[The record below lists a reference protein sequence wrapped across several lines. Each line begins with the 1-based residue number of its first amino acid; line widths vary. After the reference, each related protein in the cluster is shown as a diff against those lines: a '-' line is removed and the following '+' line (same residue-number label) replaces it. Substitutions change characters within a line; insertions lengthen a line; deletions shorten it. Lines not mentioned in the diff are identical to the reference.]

1 MASLLMSLK
10 QPICISM
17 CVYLWLAVLAVVNTE
32 EILQPKGETGSVN
45 EETSGLHILTSR
57 RVKKSPNT
65 LEVAALGRPLYPGVL
80 YDARSDSFISGVKL
94 WDDKLLTEHVSSR
107 PQTRT
112 DLTFSSSDSLSTKFS
127 HLDVSGSLKVSFFG
141 GLLELGGS
149 ARYLRDTKSSTRQ
162 SRCTMYYSGITRY
175 EELSMNKLGMIT
187 YPQVFEQKS
196 ATHVVIAVQYGAQ
209 AAVVFNRMISEE
221 ENFES
226 NERELQAML
235 EKIFKYN
242 IQGTAAL
249 RMSNEEKEFAK
260 EITCTFHGDL
270 HPDHSCATYE
280 DALEL
285 FKNLPKMLK
294 ENPQNAVPVKVWL
307 YPLHLLNATAARVE
321 REISAGT
328 ARDLEGIMED
338 LEEAE
343 KIYNELSESRLANKF
358 RDIKERLNLFYQSFK
373 FYKSMLQSAVGR
385 VLPAIRGGQKEE
397 KSLEDILKIH
407 RNSPF
412 RSDQLKLWLNDAKQ
426 EISVLTAQI
435 NSLKGVNI
443 VEPEKVNII
452 SGSNKVACLTF
463 TSLKYDDPYLSALQE
478 FVKTDGF
485 DAPEGEQHLGSVPT
499 LKKWFHDPDMI
510 SDVNYATNL
519 FKTFFSEQAQQ
530 VTAVISA
537 ISDPSHPGSSV
548 NIYVDGR
555 LIFKDFQLPF
565 QYLGVCGAPK
575 TVKDKEWCK
584 SERVL
589 KALEL
594 AKQRNQ

>member
-32 EILQPKGETGSVN
+32 EILQPRDETVRVN

-57 RVKKSPNT
+57 RVRKSPASDT
-65 LEVAALGRPLYPGVL
+65 VEVAALGRPLYPGVL
-80 YDARSDSFISGVKL
+80 YDARSDSFIRGVKL

-112 DLTFSSSDSLSTKFS
+112 DLTFSSSDSLSTKCS
-127 HLDVSGSLKVSFFG
+127 HLDVSGSLQVSFLG

-149 ARYLRDTKSSTRQ
+149 ARYLHDTTSSTRQ
-162 SRCTMYYSGITRY
+162 SRFTMYYSGITRY
-175 EELSMNKLGMIT
+175 EELSMNKLGTIT

-226 NERELQAML
+226 NEREMQAML
-235 EKIFKYN
+235 RKLKYN
-242 IQGTAAL
+242 IQGSAAL
-249 RMSNEEKEFAK
+249 RMTSKEKEFAK
-260 EITCTFHGDL
+260 RITCTFHGDL

-328 ARDLEGIMED
+328 ARDLEGVMED
-338 LEEAE
+338 LADAE
-343 KIYNELSESRLANKF
+343 RTYNELSESRLANTF
-358 RDIKERLNLFYQSFK
+358 RDIRERLNLFYQSFRV
-373 FYKSMLQSAVGR
+373 YKSMLQSAVGR

-412 RSDQLKLWLNDAKQ
+412 RSDQLKLWLNDSKQ

-443 VEPEKVNII
+443 VAQEDLDVGYSEV
-452 SGSNKVACLTF
+452 VCLTF
-463 TSLKYDDPYLSALQE
+463 TSLKYDDPYLSALQK
-478 FVKTDGF
+478 FVKTDRF
-485 DAPEGEQHLGSVPT
+485 NPPEGEQHLVSVPT
-499 LKKWFHDPDMI
+499 VKKWFRDPAIMF
-510 SDVNYATNL
+510 DVNFNTKA
-519 FKTFFSEQAQQ
+519 FKSFFSALAPKF
-530 VTAVISA
+530 VLVISA
-537 ISDPSHPGSSV
+537 ISDPTNPGSS
-548 NIYVDGR
+548 IYLYSNG
-555 LIFKDFQLPF
+555 QLADKQAHLF
-565 QYLGVCGAPK
+565 LKIMAVCSPASAFRNE
-575 TVKDKEWCK
+575 EWCN
-584 SERVL
+584 SERVQ
-589 KALEL
+589 KYIE
-594 AKQRNQ
+594 QNN

>member
-32 EILQPKGETGSVN
+32 RILQPIDETGSVN
-45 EETSGLHILTSR
+45 EDTSGLHISTSR
-57 RVKKSPNT
+57 RVKKSPDT
-65 LEVAALGRPLYPGVL
+65 VEVAALGRPLYPGVL
-80 YDARSDSFISGVKL
+80 YDARSDSFIPGVKL
-94 WDDKLLTEHVSSR
+94 WDNNTLTEHVSSR

-162 SRCTMYYSGITRY
+162 SRFTMYYSGITRY
-175 EELSMNKLGMIT
+175 EELSMNKLGTIT

-221 ENFES
+221 ENFEKT
-226 NERELQAML
+226 ERELQVML
-235 EKIFKYN
+235 EEIFKYN
-242 IQGTAAL
+242 IQDDSQ
-249 RMSNEEKEFAK
+249 RSNEVNEFV
-260 EITCTFHGDL
+260 ERITCTFHGDL

-328 ARDLEGIMED
+328 ARDLEGVMED
-338 LEEAE
+338 LREAE
-343 KIYNELSESRLANKF
+343 ITYNELSGKRLAKKF
-358 RDIKERLNLFYQSFK
+358 RDIRERLNSFYQSFK
-373 FYKSMLQSAVGR
+373 VYKSMLQSAVGR

-426 EISVLTAQI
+426 EISVLTAQV
-435 NSLKGVNI
+435 NSLEGVNI
-443 VEPEKVNII
+443 VGQEVVNRRYFGVI
-452 SGSNKVACLTF
+452 CLTF
-463 TSLKYDDPYLSALQE
+463 TSLKYDDPYLSVFQE
-478 FVKTDGF
+478 FVKRDRF
-485 DAPEGEQHLGSVPT
+485 NAPEGEQHLVSVPT
-499 LKKWFHDPDMI
+499 VKKWFRDPATLSAMSRATDDFKRLYSGYAKPFQEETILCVI
-510 SDVNYATNL
+510 SD
-519 FKTFFSEQAQQ
+519 
-530 VTAVISA
+530 
-537 ISDPSHPGSSV
+537 ISDSSNPGASIYAYSYGELQTKRFPS
-548 NIYVDGR
+548 
-555 LIFKDFQLPF
+555 L
-565 QYLGVCGAPK
+565 
-575 TVKDKEWCK
+575 
-584 SERVL
+584 
-589 KALEL
+589 
-594 AKQRNQ
+594 